1 MADAWPSLTLLHLRQ
16 AFDRDVALVRRPSRD
31 SGEDEHAALARFL
44 VVRACG
50 YLEQVSEESCKAYI
64 ASKSSPQ
71 VAAYGNSWFGRGAN
85 PTPANLVSLVQRFD
99 PGWADDL
106 QALFDADDGVLSREI
121 YFLVDRRNKI
131 AHGVSESTGAGKALG
146 LAEHSQ
152 TVAEWF
158 LVRFDP
164 R

>member
-16 AFDRDVALVRRPSRD
+16 AFERDVALVRRPSRD
-31 SGEDEHAALARFL
+31 SGDDEHAALARFL

-50 YLEQVSEESCKAYI
+50 YLEQVSEESRKAYI
-64 ASKSSPQ
+64 ASKSSRQ
-71 VAAYGNSWFGRGAN
+71 VGAFGISWFGRGVN
-85 PTPANLVSLVQRFD
+85 PTPPNLVSLVQRFD
-99 PGWADDL
+99 SGWADDL
-106 QALFDADDGVLSREI
+106 QAIFDADDGVVSREI

-131 AHGVSESTGAGKALG
+131 AHGLSENTGAAKALS

-152 TVAEWF
+152 TVAQWF
-158 LVRFDP
+158 LARFDP